1 MSVVRAA
8 WKMSE
13 NESICKMLALVC
25 NVASVQGAAKKR
37 IFKIHEGNNHKGA
50 EHMAMNSVNTA
61 MSLKWRLLSC
71 VEWSVMRFDEM
82 KCTMIPEQSTRSLCP
97 KL

>member
-13 NESICKMLALVC
+13 NESICKILALVC
-25 NVASVQGAAKKR
+25 NDASVHGAAKNR
-37 IFKIHEGNNHKGA
+37 IFKIHEGNSHRGE
-50 EHMAMNSVNTA
+50 EHTAMNSVNTA
-61 MSLKWRLLSC
+61 MSLIWRFLSC

-82 KCTMIPEQSTRSLCP
+82 KCTMMLEQSKRILWP

>member
-13 NESICKMLALVC
+13 NESTCKILALVC
-25 NVASVQGAAKKR
+25 SVASVQGAAKKSILR
-37 IFKIHEGNNHKGA
+37 IHDGSSHSGD
-50 EHMAMNSVNTA
+50 EHTAMNNVNTA
-61 MSLKWRLLSC
+61 MSLRWRFLSC

-82 KCTMIPEQSTRSLCP
+82 K
-97 KL
+97 

>member
-13 NESICKMLALVC
+13 NESICKIFALVC
-25 NVASVQGAAKKR
+25 NVVPVHGAAKKSILR
-37 IFKIHEGNNHKGA
+37 IHAGNSHRG
-50 EHMAMNSVNTA
+50 EEQIAMNSVNIA
-61 MSLKWRLLSC
+61 MSFRWRFLSC

-82 KCTMIPEQSTRSLCP
+82 KCTMMPEQSTRILCP

>member
-25 NVASVQGAAKKR
+25 NEVSVHGAAKNR
-37 IFKIHEGNNHKGA
+37 IFKIHEGNSHRGA
-50 EHMAMNSVNTA
+50 EHTAMNSVNTA
-61 MSLKWRLLSC
+61 MSLRWRFLSC
-71 VEWSVMRFDEM
+71 EAWSVIRFDEM
-82 KCTMIPEQSTRSLCP
+82 K
-97 KL
+97 

>member
-13 NESICKMLALVC
+13 NESNRKIFALVC
-25 NVASVQGAAKKR
+25 NVVSVQGAAKKR
-37 IFKIHEGNNHKGA
+37 ILRMLAGKSHKGD
-50 EHMAMNSVNTA
+50 EHTAMNSVNMA
-61 MSLKWRLLSC
+61 MSLRWRFLSC

-82 KCTMIPEQSTRSLCP
+82 K
-97 KL
+97 

>member
-13 NESICKMLALVC
+13 NESICKILALVC
-25 NVASVQGAAKKR
+25 NDASVHGAAKNR
-37 IFKIHEGNNHKGA
+37 IFKIHEGNSHKGA
-50 EHMAMNSVNTA
+50 EHMAMNNVNMA
-61 MSLKWRLLSC
+61 MSLMWMSLSC
-71 VEWSVMRFDEM
+71 EACSVMRFDEM
-82 KCTMIPEQSTRSLCP
+82 KCTMMLEQSKRILWP

>member
-13 NESICKMLALVC
+13 NESICKIFALVC
-25 NVASVQGAAKKR
+25 NVASVHGAAKKR
-37 IFKIHEGNNHKGA
+37 IFKIHEGNNHSGE
-50 EHMAMNSVNTA
+50 EHTAMNSVNMA
-61 MSLKWRLLSC
+61 MSLRWRSLSC

-82 KCTMIPEQSTRSLCP
+82 K
-97 KL
+97 

>member
-13 NESICKMLALVC
+13 NESIRKILALVC
-25 NVASVQGAAKKR
+25 NVASVQGAAKNR
-37 IFKIHEGNNHKGA
+37 ILRTKSGKSHKGD
-50 EHMAMNSVNTA
+50 EHTAMNSVNMA
-61 MSLKWRLLSC
+61 MSLRWRFLSC

-82 KCTMIPEQSTRSLCP
+82 K
-97 KL
+97 

>member
-13 NESICKMLALVC
+13 NESIRKMFVLVC
-25 NVASVQGAAKKR
+25 NDASVQGAAKKR
-37 IFKIHEGNNHKGA
+37 ILRTKSGNSHRGE
-50 EHMAMNSVNTA
+50 EHTAMNSVNMA
-61 MSLKWRLLSC
+61 MSLMWMSLSC

-82 KCTMIPEQSTRSLCP
+82 KCTMMLEQSKRILWP

>member
-13 NESICKMLALVC
+13 NESIRKILALVC
-25 NVASVQGAAKKR
+25 NVASVQGAAKNR
-37 IFKIHEGNNHKGA
+37 ILRTKSGKSHKGD
-50 EHMAMNSVNTA
+50 EHTAMNSVNMA
-61 MSLKWRLLSC
+61 MSLRWRFLSC
-71 VEWSVMRFDEM
+71 VECSVMRFDEM
-82 KCTMIPEQSTRSLCP
+82 KCTMMPEQSTRSLCP